1 MVSALSTSPGELFL
15 VTLLLNVV
23 FFTFGVLP
31 FVFVGFLLGDDF
43 EEENKPEKGLGS
55 TQRSI
60 KYARHEKTN
69 AVPPKTNAIYCWM
82 IA

>member
-15 VTLLLNVV
+15 VTLLL

-31 FVFVGFLLGDDF
+31 FPFVDFLLGDDF

-55 TQRSI
+55 TQHSI

-69 AVPPKTNAIYCWM
+69 AVPPKTNAIYVG
-82 IA
+82 

>member
-23 FFTFGVLP
+23 FFMFDVLP
-31 FVFVGFLLGDDF
+31 LVFVGFLLGDDF

-60 KYARHEKTN
+60 KHARHEKTN
-69 AVPPKTNAIYCWM
+69 AIPPKTNVIYC
-82 IA
+82 